1 MPPMAFS
8 GKSML
13 DPNGGGGGGVN
24 DKNLPDIPVGPFGG
38 NVPGGSGSGS
48 GSGAAGRQGSAAS
61 DGPLGQK
68 GGRQEHKTRS
78 PLGNFGRLG
87 GIGQRKSKR

>member
-13 DPNGGGGGGVN
+13 DPNGGGGGGAN

-38 NVPGGSGSGS
+38 NVPASGG
-48 GSGAAGRQGSAAS
+48 GRQSN
-61 DGPLGQK
+61 DGLLGFQK
-68 GGRQEHKTRS
+68 GRQEHKSRS
-78 PLGNFGRLG
+78 PLGNLGRLG
-87 GIGQRKSKR
+87 GIGQRKTKR